1 MEIGQLRAFVAAAR
15 EKSFT
20 HAAEILSLTQPSVT
34 ARIQTLEQELKLPLF
49 LRKGRSISLT
59 DGGKA
64 FLPYAERMLSVL
76 EEAEEAVRNVRE
88 GTAGR
93 FTLGA
98 NPTLSSNLIAPVLS
112 EFHREYPQVEIYLR
126 SGNSGQV
133 VEMVLD
139 DVVQLGVA
147 AGPIVNQEIR
157 TLHSF
162 KDELIVVV
170 GPQHPF
176 AHRHDNEGNITPVTS
191 LELTSQEFVIV
202 RWGVSFDLFLGRL
215 SDASRNPRIAI
226 EVGVTDTAKAMVQSN
241 SGIITLL
248 PRFTTV
254 NELHSG
260 ALVEIPIADIELTN
274 IEICS
279 IHRRDRPI
287 LPPTVRF
294 LELWVSMV
302 EKTMATPVYK
312 SSLEASLIRAN

>member
-112 EFHREYPQVEIYLR
+112 EFHREYPQVEIFLR

-170 GPQHPF
+170 GSHHPF
-176 AHRHDNEGNITPVTS
+176 AHRHDAEGNINPVKIV
-191 LELTSQEFVIV
+191 ELTAQEFVIV
-202 RWGVSFDLFLGRL
+202 RWGVSFDLFLSRL
-215 SDASRNPRIAI
+215 GDASRNPRISI
-226 EVGVTDTAKAMVQSN
+226 EVGVTDTAKAMVQSSN
-241 SGIITLL
+241 CITLL

-260 ALVEIPIADIELTN
+260 ALVEIPLADIESTN

-287 LPPTVRF
+287 LPPTTRF
-294 LELWVSMV
+294 LELWVNMV

-312 SSLEASLIRAN
+312 SSLESSLTPVD